1 MRVSRNDLFRAG
13 LLLGLTVLL
22 NFSVLSGNW
31 RWDDPQILLHLHQY
45 SIIDDFINPQVWQQF
60 SPANLTPWLIL
71 SFESDLILFGMNPSA
86 FYLHQ
91 LLALAAAAIALYLC
105 MTLWLR
111 RDFAFFGAVLF
122 LLGAPSQ
129 LVTEQLMTRHYIEG
143 LLFCLLSLYLFVR
156 YLRTGST
163 SLLAVSAILYVLAI
177 TAKEIYVPL
186 VLLLPFL
193 PESVWRQRLRAA
205 LPFIIIAAAYTAWR
219 ASMLGTL
226 SGGYVESSEYLNSA
240 FIIDVMQSFAN
251 FPDLLLGGL
260 WPAAGIIYLLMLGF
274 YAVLARS
281 WLVVVLLTAAL
292 VLIPLVPLVSSPGI
306 NSPDRYLLL
315 LWVVLSFSLAFFA
328 ERLIKRCT
336 DLDRAAPIVLV
347 YAALPV
353 LLMISLIHGM
363 SARQSVAA
371 VAEEFDVQAK
381 FIWAEDAATAFIPSE
396 SLLPSFW
403 FFTGL
408 QDLKTRLLTQTSPRP
423 VVDAIYLDSSV
434 TELWALDRE
443 CMCMRDVSA
452 SIPQKIAAHQ
462 QHLAALAPLALNFD
476 YRNGYF
482 SWQFGPYDTGVYH
495 VVSDV
500 IGVIPAP
507 AAGRLRVTLPD
518 NAPFYLRYTSAEGW
532 MTYSTQQ
539 RIRPD
544 AAAVNWL
551 RD

>member
-1 MRVSRNDLFRAG
+1 
-13 LLLGLTVLL
+13 
-22 NFSVLSGNW
+22 
-31 RWDDPQILLHLHQY
+31 
-45 SIIDDFINPQVWQQF
+45 
-60 SPANLTPWLIL
+60 
-71 SFESDLILFGMNPSA
+71 
-86 FYLHQ
+86 

-111 RDFAFFGAVLF
+111 RDFAFFGAILF

-156 YLRTGST
+156 YLRTGSK
-163 SLLAVSAILYVLAI
+163 SLLAISAVFYGLAI

-219 ASMLGTL
+219 VYMLGTL

-240 FIIDVMQSFAN
+240 FIMDVMQSFAN
-251 FPDLLLGGL
+251 FPELLLGGL
-260 WPAAGIIYLLMLGF
+260 WPVAGIIYLLMLGF

-281 WLVVVLLTAAL
+281 WLAVVLLTAAL

-315 LWVVLSFSLAFFA
+315 LWVVLSFSVAFFA
-328 ERLIKRCT
+328 ERLIKMCT

-353 LLMISLIHGM
+353 LLMISLVHGM
-363 SARQSVAA
+363 GARQSVAA
-371 VAEEFDVQAK
+371 VAEEFDVQAQ
-381 FIWAEDAATAFIPSE
+381 FIWAEDAATAFVPSAT
-396 SLLPSFW
+396 LLPSFW

-408 QDLKTRLLTQTSPRP
+408 QDLKARLLTQTSPRP

-443 CMCMRDVSA
+443 CMCMRDISA

-462 QHLAALAPLALNFD
+462 QHLAAQAPLALNFD

-518 NAPFYLRYTSAEGW
+518 NAPFYLRHTSAEGW
-532 MTYSTQQ
+532 MTYSTLQ